1 MLKRVFHELA
11 SCESVLDVG
20 TGHGAV
26 IGKIAKLS
34 GLGRFVGVDAC
45 PQALAFARRKHPI
58 VMFQLGDVRELIKT
72 FGPKSFAAVVGF
84 DIVEHLEKDEAIRM
98 IADAERVAREVVWW
112 FVPIGD
118 HPQDF
123 DPFGEGNEKLQQH
136 RSTWRP
142 EDLRDL
148 GYDVWYYPD
157 WHARSTKI
165 SDAAKSTEAAFAR
178 KTIGSS
184 GPGVIKTEQRYR
196 RREK

>member
-1 MLKRVFHELA
+1 MKDLRGRR
-11 SCESVLDVG
+11 SVLDVG

-45 PQALAFARRKHPI
+45 PQTLTVARRKHPG
-58 VMFQLGDVRELIKT
+58 VTFRLGDVRDLLET

-84 DIVEHLEKDEAIRM
+84 DIVEHLEKEEALRM

-118 HPQDF
+118 HPQKF

-142 EDLRDL
+142 EELRDL

-157 WHARSTKI
+157 WHARSAKI
-165 SDAAKSTEAAFAR
+165 DAHCKSTEAAFAR

-184 GPGVIKTEQRYR
+184 GPGVLKTERRYR